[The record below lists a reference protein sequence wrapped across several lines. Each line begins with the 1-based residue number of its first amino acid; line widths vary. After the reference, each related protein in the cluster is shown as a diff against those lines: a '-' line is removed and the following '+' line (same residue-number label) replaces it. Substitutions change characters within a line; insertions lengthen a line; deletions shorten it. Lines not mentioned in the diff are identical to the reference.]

1 MQRGLPNAYRLER
14 LWPKKDYTVG
24 RLYVDDRLFCNT
36 LEDRIV
42 DKNKNG
48 VFDGDEKKVYG
59 ESAIPYGTYK
69 IIYNWS
75 PKFGRNLP
83 RLLNV
88 PHFEGI
94 LIHPGNTAADSAGC
108 ILVGK
113 NTEVGRLTNSR
124 YISDELNKLI
134 DEAQQ
139 KGEPITIEIV

>member
-1 MQRGLPNAYRLER
+1 MKLRLER

-139 KGEPITIEIV
+139 KGGTITIEIV

>member
-1 MQRGLPNAYRLER
+1 MKLRLER

-134 DEAQQ
+134 NEAQQ

>member
-1 MQRGLPNAYRLER
+1 MKLRLER

-134 DEAQQ
+134 NEAQR

>member
-1 MQRGLPNAYRLER
+1 MKLRLER

-75 PKFGRNLP
+75 PKFRRNLP

>member
-1 MQRGLPNAYRLER
+1 MKLRLER

-124 YISDELNKLI
+124 YISNELNKLI
-134 DEAQQ
+134 DEAQR

>member
-1 MQRGLPNAYRLER
+1 MKLRLER

-48 VFDGDEKKVYG
+48 VFDGDEKKVYS
-59 ESAIPYGTYK
+59 ESASPYGTYK

-134 DEAQQ
+134 DEAQR
-139 KGEPITIEIV
+139 KGESITIEIV

>member
-1 MQRGLPNAYRLER
+1 MKLRLER

-134 DEAQQ
+134 DKAQQ
-139 KGEPITIEIV
+139 KGESITIEIV

>member
-1 MQRGLPNAYRLER
+1 MKLRLER

-139 KGEPITIEIV
+139 KGELITIEIV

>member
-1 MQRGLPNAYRLER
+1 MKLRLER

-59 ESAIPYGTYK
+59 ETAIPYGTYK

-134 DEAQQ
+134 DEAQR

>member
-1 MQRGLPNAYRLER
+1 MKLRLER

-24 RLYVDDRLFCNT
+24 RLYVDDRLLCNT

>member
-1 MQRGLPNAYRLER
+1 MKLRLER

-48 VFDGDEKKVYG
+48 VFDGEEKKVYG

-139 KGEPITIEIV
+139 KEEPITIEIV